1 MSPSIFFSLDKIIEV
16 ILLFFETNLQTI
28 WNNVPLKLRDRLEMG
43 RKVNGDYS
51 VHKGGYRPLRK
62 IGKFVKNHIPMELR
76 DEFIQEFVTKDL
88 DYFNSK
94 SLLSTNVLSFASINL
109 FCGFLDCINLE
120 IILKVNL

>member
-1 MSPSIFFSLDKIIEV
+1 MQ
-16 ILLFFETNLQTI
+16 ETNLQTI
-28 WNNVPLKLRDRLEMG
+28 WNSVPLRLRDRLEMG

-62 IGKFVKNHIPMELR
+62 IGKFVKNHIPMHLR

-94 SLLSTNVLSFASINL
+94 YKEGRRGKGNNRDWFGPI
-109 FCGFLDCINLE
+109 
-120 IILKVNL
+120 

>member
-1 MSPSIFFSLDKIIEV
+1 MGVAYGESFTELRPEKGKKIMQ
-16 ILLFFETNLQTI
+16 ETNLQTI
-28 WNNVPLKLRDRLEMG
+28 WNSVPLRLRDRLEMG

-62 IGKFVKNHIPMELR
+62 IGKFVKNHIPMHLR

-94 SLLSTNVLSFASINL
+94 YKEGRRGKGNNRDWFGPI
-109 FCGFLDCINLE
+109 
-120 IILKVNL
+120 

>member
-1 MSPSIFFSLDKIIEV
+1 MLED
-16 ILLFFETNLQTI
+16 NLQVI
-28 WNNVPLKLRDRLEMG
+28 WNKVPLNLRDRLDMG

-94 SLLSTNVLSFASINL
+94 YKEGRRGKSNNRDWFGPI
-109 FCGFLDCINLE
+109 
-120 IILKVNL
+120 